1 MMEQWKT
8 LSARFAALQPRE
20 KYLVCAAVLAVIM
33 LGGYN
38 IWIDPALTRK
48 AVAEKHIAQYRA
60 DMTTLGAQVS
70 AFQMQLKDPD
80 AASRAA
86 IAESRQ
92 RLAELDRQLSGF
104 GKELV
109 PPEKMAFLL
118 QTLLS
123 RHRGLE
129 LVSLRTLPP
138 LPVIPA
144 QADKAGAKPA
154 EAGKAAAPD
163 PENIYKHGIEIKLA
177 GSYQDLLNYLGEL
190 ENSSQR
196 LLLGRMNLEVTK
208 YPRVELTITVYSL
221 SLDRTW
227 LVI

>member
-8 LSARFAALQPRE
+8 LSARFAALQLRE
-20 KYLVCAAVLAVIM
+20 KYLIGAAALVVIL

-38 IWIDPALTRK
+38 VWIDPALIRK
-48 AVAEKHIAQYRA
+48 AAAEKQIAQYRA
-60 DMTTLGAQVS
+60 DMTTLGAQV
-70 AFQMQLKDPD
+70 AAMQAQLKDPD

-92 RLAELDRQLSGF
+92 HLAELDRQLSGL

-109 PPEKMAFLL
+109 PSEKMALLL
-118 QTLLS
+118 QALLS

-129 LVSLRTLPP
+129 LVSLHTLPP
-138 LPVIPA
+138 LPIIPA
-144 QADKAGAKPA
+144 QADKASVKPGDPA
-154 EAGKAAAPD
+154 KAAASEPG
-163 PENIYKHGIEIKLA
+163 NIYKHGIEIKLA
-177 GSYQDLLNYLGEL
+177 GGYQDLLNYLGEM
-190 ENSSQR
+190 ESSPQR
-196 LLLGRMNLEVTK
+196 LLLGRMNLEVTR
-208 YPRVELTITVYSL
+208 YPRVELTVTVYTL

>member
-1 MMEQWKT
+1 MMEQWRA

-20 KYLVCAAVLAVIM
+20 KYLICAAVLVVIM
-33 LGGYN
+33 LGGYSV
-38 IWIDPALTRK
+38 WVDPALARK
-48 AVAEKHIAQYRA
+48 AVAEKQIAQYRA
-60 DMTTLGAQVS
+60 DMTTLGAQV
-70 AFQMQLKDPD
+70 AALQAQLKDPD

-92 RLAELDRQLSGF
+92 RLTELDRQLSGF

-109 PPEKMAFLL
+109 PPERMALLL
-118 QTLLS
+118 QALLS

-144 QADKAGAKPA
+144 QADKAGTKPT
-154 EAGKAAAPD
+154 EAGKAEAPD
-163 PENIYKHGIEIKLA
+163 SGNIYKHGIEIKLA
-177 GSYQDLLNYLGEL
+177 GGYQDLLNYLGEM
-190 ENSSQR
+190 ESSPQR
-196 LLLGRMNLEVTK
+196 LLLGRMNLEVTR
-208 YPRVELTITVYSL
+208 YPRVELTVTVYTL